1 MLERFHPCGLSSC
14 LKFSPFC
21 YSFLFTRGLFGL
33 SEAPVANLLEMQR
46 GSVERTHVQGPALPI
61 TSCVIL
67 ELTKHTCLSGGRCVS
82 AMSSARLTAV
92 VGPRRVWGGTSGG
105 RWRSPGRV
113 GRATRVRE
121 QRSRPQPPATTGLS
135 REGLG
140 ENLGG
145 PLGRL
150 SDGGPGWNRVQISP
164 LPPIWA
170 NY

>member
-1 MLERFHPCGLSSC
+1 MERFHPCGLSSC

-67 ELTKHTCLSGGRCVS
+67 ELTKHTCLRGGRCVS

-92 VGPRRVWGGTSGG
+92 VGPRRVWGGPAGTGEKPRPRGEGHTCQGAAQLTS
-105 RWRSPGRV
+105 
-113 GRATRVRE
+113 AT
-121 QRSRPQPPATTGLS
+121 ATAGLS